1 VRPLSFKSRTSCS
14 DAPEGVQA
22 PAFET
27 VDAAVSQG
35 QHEVLAVPQPVAS
48 DVNQPGMLVCCK
60 KATSGSTNIMQ
71 LCHVCCCSGSAF
83 HPLTLHACGWFSST
97 RLCVSNFLQA
107 STLVDQLPSPASLCT
122 TESSCALSSCSISE
136 YVEQQSIR
144 CGAMT
149 LRCRA
154 TFFCQQLALGVANKI

>member
-1 VRPLSFKSRTSCS
+1 MMNSRALLSSSTTPVSSSNRVTCRPRNQPCVRPISFKSRTSCS

-48 DVNQPGMLVCCK
+48 DVNQPGMLVCCERVI
-60 KATSGSTNIMQ
+60 SGFTNIMQ

-107 STLVDQLPSPASLCT
+107 STLVDQLPSPASLWT
-122 TESSCALSSCSISE
+122 TEIMCFKLLQHI
-136 YVEQQSIR
+136 
-144 CGAMT
+144 
-149 LRCRA
+149 
-154 TFFCQQLALGVANKI
+154 